1 MQINALPDDIDTLKR
16 FILERDTTVE
26 HLQHRLA
33 AKEQESLG
41 LSLLIEKLKL
51 QIARFKRTQFGQS
64 SERYP
69 GELMQLELLV
79 EDLESNQAQTRVPES
94 DPAVPISMTPA
105 AAKDQPRRTLPPHL
119 PRQRIEHSPSCTC
132 STCGATLVKIGED
145 VSDVL
150 EYVPA
155 SFKVIRH
162 VRPKLACQACQT
174 IVQSPAPSRP
184 IDRGL
189 PGPGLLAHVLVSKY
203 GDHLPLYRQSQRYAR
218 EGVELDRSTLADWVG
233 ASAKLLTPLIGTL
246 RDYVLSAAKLH
257 ADDTPVPVL
266 EPGRGKTKTGRL
278 WTYVRDDRPAG
289 STDPPAVWF
298 AYSPDRK
305 GEHPVRHLQPFSGVL
320 QADAYAGFEQLYAA
334 DRTLGV
340 ILEAACWAHAR
351 RKFYDIHVA
360 NASPIAAEAL
370 ARIGKLYE
378 IESNL
383 RGQRG
388 GLGPSPEVRQ
398 TQRQLQAQPLLNALH
413 DWLSATLTTVS
424 KKSEL
429 AKAIGYALTRWTA
442 LTRYCGNGLIEIDNN
457 AAERSLRALALG
469 RKNWLFAGSDAGG
482 ERAAAIYSLI
492 GTAKLI
498 GLNPEAYLT
507 YVLEHI
513 AEHPI
518 NRVAEL
524 LPWNLAEQF
533 QIQTDQRLAA

>member
-1 MQINALPDDIDTLKR
+1 MQTRTLPDDIETLKR
-16 FILERDTTVE
+16 LIIARDATVA
-26 HLQHRLA
+26 HLQQQLTI
-33 AKEQESLG
+33 KQQESVNLT
-41 LSLLIEKLKL
+41 LLIEKLKL

-79 EDLESNQAQTRVPES
+79 EDLEANQAQSRAPES
-94 DPAVPISMTPA
+94 VQDVVTPITPRV
-105 AAKDQPRRTLPPHL
+105 DRPRRSLPEHL

-132 STCGATLVKIGED
+132 STCGATMVKIGED

-174 IVQSPAPSRP
+174 LVQSPAPSRP

-189 PGPGLLAHVLVSKY
+189 PGPGLLAHVLISKY
-203 GDHLPLYRQSQRYAR
+203 GDHLPLYRQSDIYAR

-233 ASAKLLTPLIGTL
+233 GSAKLITPLVEAL
-246 RDYVLSAAKLH
+246 RDYVLSATTLH

-266 EPGRGKTKTGRL
+266 QPGNGKTKTGRL
-278 WTYVRDDRPAG
+278 WTYVREGRSAG

-305 GEHPVRHLQPFSGVL
+305 GEHPVSHLKSFIGIL
-320 QADAYAGFEQLYAA
+320 QADGYAGFEPLYEPE
-334 DRTLGV
+334 RHPGT
-340 ILEAACWAHAR
+340 ILEAACWAHVR

-360 NASPIAAEAL
+360 NKSSIAAEAL
-370 ARIGKLYE
+370 TRIRKLYE
-378 IESNL
+378 IESDI
-383 RGQRG
+383 RGE
-388 GLGPSPEVRQ
+388 LPEVRKAR
-398 TQRQLQAQPLLNALH
+398 RQQQSKPLLQELH
-413 DWLSATLTTVS
+413 GWLTTTLLTVS
-424 KKSEL
+424 KKSVL
-429 AKAIGYALTRWTA
+429 WKAISYATTRWMA
-442 LTRYCGNGLIEIDNN
+442 LTRYCDNGAIEIDNN
-457 AAERSLRALALG
+457 AAERSLRAIAMG
-469 RKNWLFAGSDAGG
+469 RKNWMFAGSDAGG

-507 YVLEHI
+507 YVFEHI

-518 NRVAEL
+518 NRIAEL
-524 LPWNLAEQF
+524 LPWNLAEQL
-533 QIQTDQRLAA
+533 QVQTEQRLAA

>member
-145 VSDVL
+145 VSEVL

-398 TQRQLQAQPLLNALH
+398 AQRQLQAQPLLNALH
-413 DWLSATLTTVS
+413 DWLSATLTTV
-424 KKSEL
+424 
-429 AKAIGYALTRWTA
+429 
-442 LTRYCGNGLIEIDNN
+442 
-457 AAERSLRALALG
+457 
-469 RKNWLFAGSDAGG
+469 
-482 ERAAAIYSLI
+482 
-492 GTAKLI
+492 
-498 GLNPEAYLT
+498 
-507 YVLEHI
+507 
-513 AEHPI
+513 
-518 NRVAEL
+518 
-524 LPWNLAEQF
+524 
-533 QIQTDQRLAA
+533 

>member
-1 MQINALPDDIDTLKR
+1 MQINALPDDIDTLKQL
-16 FILERDTTVE
+16 IIARDATVE
-26 HLQHRLA
+26 QLQHRLA
-33 AKEQESLG
+33 TKEQESLG

-79 EDLESNQAQTRVPES
+79 EDLEANQAQIAKPES
-94 DPAVPISMTPA
+94 VQDVVTPITPPVDGVA
-105 AAKDQPRRTLPPHL
+105 QGHRPRRSLPEHL

-132 STCGATLVKIGED
+132 STCGATMVKIGED

-162 VRPKLACQACQT
+162 VRPKLACQTCQT

-203 GDHLPLYRQSQRYAR
+203 GDHLPLYRQSEMYAR

-233 ASAKLLTPLIGTL
+233 GSAKLIAPLVAAL
-246 RDYVLSAAKLH
+246 RDYVLSATTLH

-266 EPGRGKTKTGRL
+266 QPGKGKTKTGRL
-278 WTYVRDDRPAG
+278 WTYVRDGRSAG

-305 GEHPVRHLQPFSGVL
+305 GEHPVSHLKNFSGIL
-320 QADAYAGFEQLYAA
+320 QADGYAGFEPLYEPE
-334 DRTLGV
+334 RRPGL
-340 ILEAACWAHAR
+340 ILEAACWAHVR

-360 NASPIAAEAL
+360 NKSPIAAEAL
-370 ARIGKLYE
+370 TCIRKLYE
-378 IESNL
+378 IESDI
-383 RGQRG
+383 RGE
-388 GLGPSPEVRQ
+388 LPEARKGRRQ
-398 TQRQLQAQPLLNALH
+398 QQSKPLLQELH
-413 DWLSATLTTVS
+413 GWLTTTLLTVS
-424 KKSEL
+424 KKSVL
-429 AKAIGYALTRWTA
+429 WKAISYATTRWMA
-442 LTRYCGNGLIEIDNN
+442 LTRYCDNGAIQIDNN
-457 AAERSLRALALG
+457 AAERSLRAIAMG
-469 RKNWLFAGSDAGG
+469 RKNWMFAGSDAGG
-482 ERAAAIYSLI
+482 VRAAAIYSLI

-518 NRVAEL
+518 NRVKEL
-524 LPWNLAEQF
+524 LPWHLAEQL
-533 QIQTDQRLAA
+533 QVQTEQRLAA

>member
-1 MQINALPDDIDTLKR
+1 MQTRTLPDDIETLKQL
-16 FILERDTTVE
+16 IIARDATVE
-26 HLQHRLA
+26 HLQQQLA
-33 AKEQESLG
+33 VKQQESVN

-51 QIARFKRTQFGQS
+51 QIARFKRKQFGQS

-79 EDLESNQAQTRVPES
+79 EDLEANQAQRRAPEFDQELS
-94 DPAVPISMTPA
+94 NPNSSSQITSPT
-105 AAKDQPRRTLPPHL
+105 KDQPRRTLPAHL

-132 STCGATLVKIGED
+132 STCGASMVKIGED

-162 VRPKLACQACQT
+162 VRPKLACQTCQT

-203 GDHLPLYRQSQRYAR
+203 GDHLPLYRQSEMYAR
-218 EGVELDRSTLADWVG
+218 EGVELERSTLADWVG
-233 ASAKLLTPLIGTL
+233 ASAKLLTPLIETL
-246 RDYVLSAAKLH
+246 QDYVLSAEILH

-266 EPGRGKTKTGRL
+266 QPGKGKTKTGRL
-278 WTYVRDDRPAG
+278 WTYVRDGRSAG

-298 AYSPDRK
+298 TYSPDRR
-305 GEHPVRHLQPFSGVL
+305 GDHPVSHLQNFSGVL
-320 QADAYAGFEQLYAA
+320 QADGYAGFEPLYEPE
-334 DRTLGV
+334 RKPGK
-340 ILEAACWAHAR
+340 ILEAACWAHVR

-360 NASPIAAEAL
+360 NKSPIAAEAL
-370 ARIGKLYE
+370 TRIRQLYE
-378 IESNL
+378 IENGI
-383 RGQRG
+383 RGQ
-388 GLGPSPEVRQ
+388 LPEHRKA
-398 TQRQLQAQPLLNALH
+398 QRQQQSAPLLKDLH
-413 DWLSATLTTVS
+413 DWLSATLLTVS

-442 LTRYCGNGLIEIDNN
+442 LTRYGDNGAIEIDNN
-457 AAERSLRALALG
+457 GAERSLRAIAIG
-469 RKNWLFAGSDAGG
+469 RKNWMFAGSDAGG

-498 GLNPEAYLT
+498 GLNPETYLT
-507 YVLEHI
+507 YVLKHI

-518 NRVAEL
+518 KRVKEL
-524 LPWNLAEQF
+524 LPWHLAEQL
-533 QIQTDQRLAA
+533 QHQTDQRLAA

>member
-1 MQINALPDDIDTLKR
+1 MQTRTLPDDIETLKQLIIAR
-16 FILERDTTVE
+16 DATVAQLQQQLTVTQQERLNLT
-26 HLQHRLA
+26 
-33 AKEQESLG
+33 
-41 LSLLIEKLKL
+41 LLIEKLKL

-79 EDLESNQAQTRVPES
+79 EDLEANQAQSRAPES
-94 DPAVPISMTPA
+94 AQDVVTPITPPV
-105 AAKDQPRRTLPPHL
+105 DRPRRSLPEHL
-119 PRQRIEHSPSCTC
+119 PRQRVEHSPSCTC
-132 STCGATLVKIGED
+132 STCGATMVKIGED

-162 VRPKLACQACQT
+162 VRPKLACQTCQT

-203 GDHLPLYRQSQRYAR
+203 GDHLPLYRQSEMYAR
-218 EGVELDRSTLADWVG
+218 EGVELERSTLADWVG
-233 ASAKLLTPLIGTL
+233 ASAKLLTPLIETL
-246 RDYVLSAAKLH
+246 KDYVLSAEILH

-266 EPGRGKTKTGRL
+266 QPGKGKTKTGRL
-278 WTYVRDDRPAG
+278 WTYVRDGRAAG
-289 STDPPAVWF
+289 SADPPAVWF

-305 GEHPVRHLQPFSGVL
+305 GEHPVSHLKHFSGVL
-320 QADAYAGFEQLYAA
+320 QADGYAGFAPLYEA
-334 DRTLGV
+334 DRKPGT
-340 ILEAACWAHAR
+340 ILEAACHAHVR

-360 NASPIAAEAL
+360 NKSPIAAEAL
-370 ARIGKLYE
+370 SRIRKLYE
-378 IESNL
+378 IESDI
-383 RGQRG
+383 RGQM
-388 GLGPSPEVRQ
+388 PEQRKVR
-398 TQRQLQAQPLLNALH
+398 RQQQSKPLLQELH
-413 DWLSATLTTVS
+413 DWLSATLLTVS

-442 LTRYCGNGLIEIDNN
+442 LTRYCDNGATEIDNN
-457 AAERSLRALALG
+457 AAERSLRAIAIG
-469 RKNWLFAGSDAGG
+469 RRNWMFAGSDAGG

-518 NRVAEL
+518 NRINEL
-524 LPWNLAEQF
+524 LPWHLAEQL
-533 QIQTDQRLAA
+533 QVQSEQRLAA

>member
-1 MQINALPDDIDTLKR
+1 MSTILDVQINALPDDINTLKR

-26 HLQHRLA
+26 HLQYQLA
-33 AKEQESLG
+33 AKQQESLG

-79 EDLESNQAQTRVPES
+79 EDLEANQAQSRVPES
-94 DPAVPISMTPA
+94 DPAVPIAMPPA
-105 AAKDQPRRTLPPHL
+105 AVKDQPRRTLPPHL
-119 PRQRIEHSPSCTC
+119 PRQRVEHSPSCTC
-132 STCGATLVKIGED
+132 STCGATMVKIGED

-203 GDHLPLYRQSQRYAR
+203 GDHLPLYRQSQMYAR

-233 ASAKLLTPLIGTL
+233 ASAKLLNPLIETL
-246 RDYVLSAAKLH
+246 RSYVLSAAKLH

-320 QADAYAGFEQLYAA
+320 QADAYAGFGPLYAA

-378 IESNL
+378 IESNI
-383 RGQRG
+383 RGQ
-388 GLGPSPEVRQ
+388 SPEVRQ
-398 TQRQLQAQPLLNALH
+398 VQRQL
-413 DWLSATLTTVS
+413 
-424 KKSEL
+424 
-429 AKAIGYALTRWTA
+429 
-442 LTRYCGNGLIEIDNN
+442 
-457 AAERSLRALALG
+457 
-469 RKNWLFAGSDAGG
+469 
-482 ERAAAIYSLI
+482 
-492 GTAKLI
+492 
-498 GLNPEAYLT
+498 
-507 YVLEHI
+507 
-513 AEHPI
+513 
-518 NRVAEL
+518 
-524 LPWNLAEQF
+524 
-533 QIQTDQRLAA
+533 

>member
-1 MQINALPDDIDTLKR
+1 MQINALPDDIDTLKQL
-16 FILERDTTVE
+16 IIARDATVA
-26 HLQHRLA
+26 HLQHQLTV
-33 AKEQESLG
+33 KQQESVNLT
-41 LSLLIEKLKL
+41 LLIEKLKL

-64 SERYP
+64 SERFP

-79 EDLESNQAQTRVPES
+79 EDLEANQAQSRAPES
-94 DPAVPISMTPA
+94 VQDVVTPITPRV
-105 AAKDQPRRTLPPHL
+105 DRPRRSLPEHL

-132 STCGATLVKIGED
+132 STCGATMVKIGED
-145 VSDVL
+145 ISDVL

-162 VRPKLACQACQT
+162 VRPKLACQTCQT

-203 GDHLPLYRQSQRYAR
+203 GDHLPLYRQSEMYAR

-233 ASAKLLTPLIGTL
+233 GSAKLITPLVEAL
-246 RDYVLSAAKLH
+246 RDYVLSAEILH
-257 ADDTPVPVL
+257 TDDTTVPVL
-266 EPGRGKTKTGRL
+266 QPGKGKTKTGRL
-278 WTYVRDDRPAG
+278 WTYVRDGRSAG

-305 GEHPVRHLQPFSGVL
+305 GEHPLAHLKSFSGVL
-320 QADAYAGFEQLYAA
+320 QADGYTGFEQLYEAQ
-334 DRTLGV
+334 RRPGI

-360 NASPIAAEAL
+360 HKSPIAAEAL
-370 ARIGKLYE
+370 TRIRKLYE
-378 IESNL
+378 IESDI
-383 RGQRG
+383 RGQ
-388 GLGPSPEVRQ
+388 LPEQRKA
-398 TQRQLQAQPLLNALH
+398 QRQQHSKPVLQELH
-413 DWLSATLTTVS
+413 DWLRATLLTVS
-424 KKSEL
+424 KPSGL
-429 AKAIGYALTRWTA
+429 WAAISYATTRWTA
-442 LTRYCGNGLIEIDNN
+442 LTRYCDNGAIEIDNN
-457 AAERSLRALALG
+457 AAERSLRAIAIG
-469 RKNWLFAGSDAGG
+469 RKNWMFAGSDVGG

-518 NRVAEL
+518 NRVKDL
-524 LPWNLAEQF
+524 LPWNLAEQLQV
-533 QIQTDQRLAA
+533 QIEQRLAA

>member
-16 FILERDTTVE
+16 FILERDVTVE
-26 HLQHRLA
+26 HLQQQLTV
-33 AKEQESLG
+33 KQQESVNLT
-41 LSLLIEKLKL
+41 LLIEKLKL

-79 EDLESNQAQTRVPES
+79 EDLEANQAQSRAPES
-94 DPAVPISMTPA
+94 DPAAPISVPPA
-105 AAKDQPRRTLPPHL
+105 AVKDQPRRTLPPHL

-132 STCGATLVKIGED
+132 STCGATMVKIGED
-145 VSDVL
+145 VSDML

-162 VRPKLACQACQT
+162 VRPKLACQTCQT

-203 GDHLPLYRQSQRYAR
+203 GDHLPLYRQSEMYVR
-218 EGVELDRSTLADWVG
+218 EGVELERSTLADWVG
-233 ASAKLLTPLIGTL
+233 GAAKLITPLVAAL
-246 RDYVLSAAKLH
+246 RDYVLSSEVLH

-266 EPGRGKTKTGRL
+266 QPGKGKTKTGRL
-278 WTYVRDDRPAG
+278 WTYVRDGRSAG

-298 AYSPDRK
+298 AYSPDRR
-305 GEHPVRHLQPFSGVL
+305 GDHPLAHLKTFSGVL
-320 QADAYAGFEQLYAA
+320 QADGYAGFEQLYEAQ
-334 DRTLGV
+334 RRPGI

-360 NASPIAAEAL
+360 NKSPIAAEAL
-370 ARIGKLYE
+370 MRIRKLYE
-378 IESNL
+378 IESDI
-383 RGQRG
+383 RGQ
-388 GLGPSPEVRQ
+388 LPEQRKALRQ
-398 TQRQLQAQPLLNALH
+398 EKALPIIKDLY
-413 DWLSATLTTVS
+413 DWLSATLLTVS
-424 KKSEL
+424 KPSVL
-429 AKAIGYALTRWTA
+429 GTAIRYATTRWEA
-442 LTRYCGNGLIEIDNN
+442 LTRYCDNGAIEIDNN
-457 AAERSLRALALG
+457 AAERSLRAIAIG
-469 RKNWLFAGSDAGG
+469 RRNWMFAGSDAGG

-513 AEHPI
+513 ADHRI
-518 NRVAEL
+518 NRIEDL
-524 LPWNLAEQF
+524 LPWHLADRLQH
-533 QIQTDQRLAA
+533 QTEQRLAA

>member
-1 MQINALPDDIDTLKR
+1 MQTRTLPDDIDTLKR

-33 AKEQESLG
+33 AKEQESFG

-79 EDLESNQAQTRVPES
+79 EDLEANQAQTLVPES
-94 DPAVPISMTPA
+94 DQAVPRSMTPA
-105 AAKDQPRRTLPPHL
+105 AVKDQPRRTLPPHL
-119 PRQRIEHSPSCTC
+119 PRQRVEHSPSCTC
-132 STCGATLVKIGED
+132 STCGATMVKIGED

-162 VRPKLACQACQT
+162 VRPKLACQTCGPRPATQT
-174 IVQSPAPSRP
+174 IVQSPTPSRP

-203 GDHLPLYRQSQRYAR
+203 GDHLPLYRQSDIYAR
-218 EGVELDRSTLADWVG
+218 EGVELERSTLADWVG
-233 ASAKLLTPLIGTL
+233 GSAKLITPLVEAL
-246 RDYVLSAAKLH
+246 RDYVLSAEVLH
-257 ADDTPVPVL
+257 ADDTTVPVL
-266 EPGRGKTKTGRL
+266 QPGKGKTKTGRL
-278 WTYVRDDRPAG
+278 WTYVRDGRSAG

-298 AYSPDRK
+298 AYSPDRR
-305 GEHPVRHLQPFSGVL
+305 GDHPLAHLKSFSGVL
-320 QADAYAGFEQLYAA
+320 QADGYTGFEKLYGAQ
-334 DRTLGV
+334 RRPGI

-360 NASPIAAEAL
+360 RKSPIAAEAL
-370 ARIGKLYE
+370 SRIRKLYE
-378 IESNL
+378 IETDI
-383 RGQRG
+383 RGQ
-388 GLGPSPEVRQ
+388 LPEQRKARRQ
-398 TQRQLQAQPLLNALH
+398 HQSKPLLEDLH
-413 DWLSATLTTVS
+413 DWLRTTLLMVS
-424 KKSEL
+424 KKSGLEE
-429 AKAIGYALTRWTA
+429 AISYATTRWTA
-442 LTRYCGNGLIEIDNN
+442 LTRYCDNGAIEIDNN
-457 AAERSLRALALG
+457 AAERSLRAIAIS

-513 AEHPI
+513 NEHPI
-518 NRVAEL
+518 NRIEEL
-524 LPWNLAEQF
+524 LPWHLAERL
-533 QIQTDQRLAA
+533 QIQIEQRLAA

>member
-1 MQINALPDDIDTLKR
+1 MQTRTLPDDIQTLKQL
-16 FILERDTTVE
+16 IIARDATVE
-26 HLQHRLA
+26 YLQYRLA
-33 AKEQESLG
+33 AKEQESVNLT
-41 LSLLIEKLKL
+41 LLIEKLKL

-79 EDLESNQAQTRVPES
+79 EDLESNQAQSRAPES
-94 DPAVPISMTPA
+94 IQNVVTPITPPV
-105 AAKDQPRRTLPPHL
+105 DRPRRSLPEHL
-119 PRQRIEHSPSCTC
+119 PRQRVEHSPSCTC
-132 STCGATLVKIGED
+132 SNCGATMIKIGED

-162 VRPKLACQACQT
+162 VRPKLACQTCQT

-203 GDHLPLYRQSQRYAR
+203 GDHLPLYRQSEMYAR

-233 ASAKLLTPLIGTL
+233 GSAKLITPLVEAL
-246 RDYVLSAAKLH
+246 RDYVLSAEVLH
-257 ADDTPVPVL
+257 ADDTTVPVL
-266 EPGRGKTKTGRL
+266 QPGKGKTKTGRL
-278 WTYVRDDRPAG
+278 WTYVRDGRSAG

-298 AYSPDRK
+298 AYSPDRR
-305 GEHPVRHLQPFSGVL
+305 GDHPLAHLKSFSGVL
-320 QADAYAGFEQLYAA
+320 QADGYAGFEQLYEQQ
-334 DRTLGV
+334 RRPGI

-360 NASPIAAEAL
+360 NKSPIAAEAL
-370 ARIGKLYE
+370 SRIRKLYD
-378 IESNL
+378 IESDI
-383 RGQRG
+383 RGQR
-388 GLGPSPEVRQ
+388 PEQRKARRQ
-398 TQRQLQAQPLLNALH
+398 EKALPIIE
-413 DWLSATLTTVS
+413 DLFAWLSATLLTVS
-424 KKSEL
+424 KPSAL
-429 AKAIGYALTRWTA
+429 WAAIRYATTRWAA
-442 LTRYCGNGLIEIDNN
+442 LTRYCDNGAIEIDNN
-457 AAERSLRALALG
+457 AAERSLRAIAIG
-469 RKNWLFAGSDAGG
+469 RRNWMFAGSDAGG

-498 GLNPEAYLT
+498 GLNPEAYLA

-518 NRVAEL
+518 KRVKEL
-524 LPWNLAEQF
+524 LPWNLAEQL
-533 QIQTDQRLAA
+533 QVQTEQRLAA